1 MDYCSNMKIN
11 KHRIFLYKSD
21 TLNLIIE
28 VGKKTKPFFL
38 KKKKITTE
46 P

>member
-28 VGKKTKPFFL
+28 VGKKQAFF
-38 KKKKITTE
+38 KKNSR
-46 P
+46 